1 MKKLVISLLSILSFL
16 VILCCVC
23 MLLYSNGIKAVSNDS
38 VVIEF
43 RVKDGSTYSSLTN
56 ELYDANLIKSKFWYR
71 IYLKLNRLP
80 MIKTGVYKLS
90 KNMSVNQIVNA
101 LSKTS
106 YDPNNITLTFKE
118 GYNFYDIIDVIT
130 YNTNNT
136 EDDINSLLNNEEY
149 INGLINKYWFITDEI
164 KNENL
169 YYSLEGYLYPN
180 TYQFK
185 NKDVTVEEIFDAM
198 LNETEEKLT
207 MYKDKINESDYT
219 FHQLLTLASI
229 VELEGVSDS
238 DRSMV
243 AGVFYNRLKIN
254 MNLGSDVTTYYDAK
268 VRLNERDLYT
278 KELQTNNGY
287 NTRSSDMMGKL
298 PIGPIC
304 NPSIESINAVLY
316 PEESDYYYFVA
327 DKNKNTYFTKTL
339 TEHTTKINELKEAGL
354 WYIYE

>member
-1 MKKLVISLLSILSFL
+1 
-16 VILCCVC
+16 
-23 MLLYSNGIKAVSNDS
+23 
-38 VVIEF
+38 
-43 RVKDGSTYSSLTN
+43 
-56 ELYDANLIKSKFWYR
+56 
-71 IYLKLNRLP
+71 
-80 MIKTGVYKLS
+80 
-90 KNMSVNQIVNA
+90 
-101 LSKTS
+101 
-106 YDPNNITLTFKE
+106 
-118 GYNFYDIIDVIT
+118 
-130 YNTNNT
+130 
-136 EDDINSLLNNEEY
+136 
-149 INGLINKYWFITDEI
+149 
-164 KNENL
+164 
-169 YYSLEGYLYPN
+169 
-180 TYQFK
+180 
-185 NKDVTVEEIFDAM
+185 M